1 MIDTPNTQF
10 QAHITLLRPTV
21 IFPQSSYRTEISKH
35 AQVLPSYSRIVN
47 GAAICASAARA
58 TVTQML
64 NLADQGVRSVMLG
77 ATPLYLAAVVLAL
90 SILRQPA
97 RRLARADLE
106 LLNLA
111 TEQVEDYF
119 SRWISNKEFIRGC
132 SLLREQVS
140 TAFHQFAADSRLG
153 GAQRARDSSAILVD
167 RHEDG
172 DATTT
177 TVQPQPQPDDWP
189 EELFEGLQFDELWDI
204 MGSDFLMGNGQ
215 ISI

>member
-1 MIDTPNTQF
+1 
-10 QAHITLLRPTV
+10 
-21 IFPQSSYRTEISKH
+21 
-35 AQVLPSYSRIVN
+35 
-47 GAAICASAARA
+47 
-58 TVTQML
+58 ML
-64 NLADQGVRSVMLG
+64 NLADQGVRSVILG

-119 SRWISNKEFIRGC
+119 SRWIPNKEFIRGC

-140 TAFHQFAADSRLG
+140 LAFHQFAAESRMG
-153 GAQRARDSSAILVD
+153 TNQKIRDSSTLPLE
-167 RHEDG
+167 RPEDA
-172 DATTT
+172 DAALPNTA
-177 TVQPQPQPDDWP
+177 QAQSDDWP

>member
-1 MIDTPNTQF
+1 
-10 QAHITLLRPTV
+10 
-21 IFPQSSYRTEISKH
+21 
-35 AQVLPSYSRIVN
+35 
-47 GAAICASAARA
+47 
-58 TVTQML
+58 ML
-64 NLADQGVRSVMLG
+64 NLADQGVRSVILG

-119 SRWISNKEFIRGC
+119 SRWIPNKEFIRGC

-140 TAFHQFAADSRLG
+140 LAFHQFAAESRMG
-153 GAQRARDSSAILVD
+153 TNQKIRDSSTLPLE
-167 RHEDG
+167 RPEDA
-172 DATTT
+172 DVALPNTA
-177 TVQPQPQPDDWP
+177 QAQSDDWP

>member
-1 MIDTPNTQF
+1 
-10 QAHITLLRPTV
+10 
-21 IFPQSSYRTEISKH
+21 
-35 AQVLPSYSRIVN
+35 
-47 GAAICASAARA
+47 
-58 TVTQML
+58 ML
-64 NLADQGVRSVMLG
+64 NLADQGVRSVILG

-153 GAQRARDSSAILVD
+153 GAQRVRDSSTTLID
-167 RHEDG
+167 RHEDA
-172 DATTT
+172 DATTA
-177 TVQPQPQPDDWP
+177 TVQAQPDDWP